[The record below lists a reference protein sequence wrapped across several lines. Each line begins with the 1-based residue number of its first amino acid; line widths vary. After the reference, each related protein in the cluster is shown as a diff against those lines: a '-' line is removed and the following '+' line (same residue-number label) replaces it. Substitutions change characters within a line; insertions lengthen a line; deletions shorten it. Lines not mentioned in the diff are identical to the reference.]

1 MSLIKQLWLGIIAL
15 LLIAFMSS
23 FFVSVYNAKSYFE
36 EQLNLKNNDN
46 AQSLALSLSQMDK
59 EPVMVE
65 LFIAAQFDTG
75 YYRRI
80 ELQDPLGEPIQRR
93 IFDEG
98 ATLSVPDWFER
109 FIALEV
115 HPGVAQVQEGWQQ
128 FGTVYVESHDRFAYE
143 ALWQSTLQ
151 LAGWLLFIALVSGG
165 LGTWLLKTLIRPL
178 DFVVAQAEAMGDRR
192 FLMGDEPKTL
202 EFGRLVRAMNKL
214 SGRIKAMLEKESQR
228 LASLRESV
236 AMDRTTGCLN
246 RDFLMG
252 QLDAVLAD
260 QENQALHGVLIIRAK
275 ALQEKNQQL
284 GRHQVDEQLKHLV
297 RLITQALQA
306 DVNAQASVGRLNGT
320 DFVVLLPDALTNQ
333 QAWCQALAA
342 QLYSA
347 DIDYAMAYSRFRCDE
362 VRGHLLARLDSLLV
376 RAEQQMGTALEY
388 ATESKDEA
396 SAVVLTETDW
406 AQCLQ
411 AALDERNEQ
420 VLSFV
425 LYPTQDSAG
434 QIYHLEAMMRLSCQA
449 QDQQQMLTAW
459 QVLPWAKRFKQ
470 VAELDERVLQRAL
483 LLLQAD
489 AQLRLAIN
497 VSVTT
502 LVIERVRMRLVAQL
516 SGVAPSVV
524 ARLAI
529 ELNEQDAIEQLDAV
543 KAGLLAVQQAGCQLG
558 LEKVS
563 ARLLKT
569 AQVQELGLDYL
580 KVDSV
585 YVREFMASHQGD
597 YLRGM
602 IKLGHTLGMTMIAEG
617 VIDPAEIA
625 PLLSLGFDGVTGPGV
640 R

>member
-15 LLIAFMSS
+15 LLIAFISS

-93 IFDEG
+93 IFDDVDL
-98 ATLSVPDWFER
+98 LSVPAWFER
-109 FIALEV
+109 FIALEI
-115 HPGVAQVQEGWQQ
+115 HPGVAQVQDGWQQ

-143 ALWQSTLQ
+143 ALWHSTLQ
-151 LAGWLLFIALVSGG
+151 LAGWLLVIALLSGG
-165 LGTWLLKTLIRPL
+165 IGTWLLKTVIRPL

-228 LASLRESV
+228 LASLRETV
-236 AMDRTTGCLN
+236 ALDRTTACLN

-284 GRHQVDEQLKHLV
+284 GRQQVDEQLKQLV
-297 RLITQALQA
+297 RVITQALKA

-320 DFVVLLPDALTNQ
+320 DFVVLLPDALVNQ

-342 QLYSA
+342 QLHTA
-347 DIDYAMAYSRFRCDE
+347 DLDYAMAYSGFSCNE
-362 VRGHLLARLDSLLV
+362 TRGHILTRLDSLLV
-376 RAEQQMGTALEY
+376 RAEQHTGTALEY
-388 ATESKDEA
+388 AEESKDNEA
-396 SAVVLTETDW
+396 AMVLTETDW

-425 LYPTQDSAG
+425 LYPTQDTTG

-449 QDQQQMLTAW
+449 QGQMQTLTAW
-459 QVLPWAKRFKQ
+459 QLLPWAKRFKQ

-483 LLLQAD
+483 RLLQAD
-489 AQLRLAIN
+489 EQLRLAIN
-497 VSVTT
+497 LSVTT
-502 LVIERVRMRLVAQL
+502 LVIERVRMRLVTAL
-516 SGVAPSVV
+516 SAVAPSVV

-529 ELNEQDAIEQLDAV
+529 ELNEQDTIEQLDAV
-543 KAGLLAVQQAGCQLG
+543 KAGLLAIQQTGCQLG

-563 ARLLKT
+563 ARLLKSP
-569 AQVQELGLDYL
+569 QIQELGLDYL
-580 KVDSV
+580 KVDSR
-585 YVREFMASHQGD
+585 YVREFMTSQQGD

-617 VIDPAEIA
+617 VISAEEIT
-625 PLLSLGFDGVTGPGV
+625 PLVTLGFDGVTGPGV
-640 R
+640 K